1 MKSNHICYL
10 SSKIF
15 VVYVI
20 DINNRFKL
28 FFSMYMTRAVARV
41 DNLVLSNLSYLT
53 ASYHTLSYIKAAIA
67 VMLLSIYLLIKEI

>member
-1 MKSNHICYL
+1 
-10 SSKIF
+10 
-15 VVYVI
+15 
-20 DINNRFKL
+20 
-28 FFSMYMTRAVARV
+28 MYMTRAVARV